1 MAGCAFHGTATPIWL
16 THTQTHTA
24 VIITKPDC
32 KTSLAVCQTA
42 SCQTSCHVDPQTY
55 RQVCRF
61 HWKHSLSGGKPLT
74 VPFLSTLLFLYLVSL
89 IHLSALPFSLQLLF
103 TLFPFLSL
111 TSPLWSS
118 RLKSQSLSQLAS
130 GHRPSSTMAQCQASE
145 RKRTKDEGREMST
158 LKATVIKGGR
168 RGSLRK
174 EKEKGWQ
181 VWRAGG
187 QNKLSGSKTRTETK
201 EYGNWETEDNNV
213 SG

>member
-42 SCQTSCHVDPQTY
+42 SCQTSRHVDPKPTDRSTDY
-55 RQVCRF
+55 TENIACR
-61 HWKHSLSGGKPLT
+61 GKTLT
-74 VPFLSTLLFLYLVSL
+74 APFLSTVLFLYLVSL
-89 IHLSALPFSLQLLF
+89 IHLSPLPFSLQLLF

-118 RLKSQSLSQLAS
+118 LLKSQCLSQLAS
-130 GHRPSSTMAQCQASE
+130 GHRPSSTMAQCQARE
-145 RKRTKDEGREMST
+145 RKRTKDEGRETST

-168 RGSLRK
+168 RGSPRK
-174 EKEKGWQ
+174 RKGKGWQ
-181 VWRAGG
+181 VRTAGG
-187 QNKLSGSKTRTETK
+187 QNKLSGPKTSTERK
-201 EYGNWETEDNNV
+201 ENWN
-213 SG
+213 